1 VTIEELTRGLGQAL
15 QGRPEVR
22 LALLFG
28 SSVTRGLESARD
40 LDVAVAFMRPVSLMD
55 QCRLGEHLE
64 KAAGR
69 EVDLVDLDNA
79 STLLRSEIA
88 RHGVVLWTRD
98 RSDLIDFRARAPLE
112 FFDLQ
117 PYREREAEG
126 LRRVLEASR
135 WSSSTS

>member
-1 VTIEELTRGLGQAL
+1 MTIEELTRGLGRAL
-15 QGRPEVR
+15 QGRAEVR

-28 SSVTRGLESARD
+28 SSVTRGLEHARD
-40 LDVAVAFMRPVSLMD
+40 LDVAVAFMHPVSLMD

-64 KAAGR
+64 EVAGR
-69 EVDLVDLDNA
+69 EVDLIDLDNG
-79 STLLRSEIA
+79 STLLRSEVA
-88 RHGVVLWTRD
+88 RQGVVLWARD
-98 RSDLIDFRARAPLE
+98 RRDLVDFRARAPLE

-126 LRRVLEASR
+126 LRRVLEAAR

>member
-1 VTIEELTRGLGQAL
+1 MEELTQELRQGLK
-15 QGRPEVR
+15 GRPEVR

-40 LDVAVAFMRPVSLMD
+40 IDIAVAFTHPMSLMD
-55 QCRLGEHLE
+55 QCHLGQHLE
-64 KAAGR
+64 RIVGR
-69 EVDLVDLDNA
+69 EVDLIDLESA
-79 STLLRSEIA
+79 STLLRWEVA

-98 RSDLIDFRARAPLE
+98 RRDLIDFRARAPLE

-117 PYREREAEG
+117 PYRDRQAEG

-135 WSSSTS
+135 WSSSSS

>member
-1 VTIEELTRGLGQAL
+1 M
-15 QGRPEVR
+15 R

-28 SSVTRGLESARD
+28 SSVTRGLENARD
-40 LDVAVAFMRPVSLMD
+40 LDVAVAFMRSVSLME

-64 KAAGR
+64 KVAGR
-69 EVDLVDLDNA
+69 EIDLVDLDSA
-79 STLLRSEIA
+79 STLLRAEVA
-88 RHGVVLWTRD
+88 RHGVFLWARD
-98 RSDLIDFRARAPLE
+98 RRDLVDFRARAPLE

-126 LRRVLEASR
+126 LRRILEAAR